1 MNVSIQVPEPM
12 LSIAEYAKRVGETPK
27 VIRDDIDNK
36 VLPFIQ
42 PKGERGKKFVNMT
55 ALLMLTIEAE
65 EKKDEHNKV
74 CWS

>member
-1 MNVSIQVPEPM
+1 VNITISVQEPM
-12 LSIAEYAKRVGETPK
+12 LSVAEYAKRVGESPK
-27 VIRDDIDNK
+27 VIRDEINNN

-42 PKGERGKKFVNMT
+42 PKEKGKIFVNMT

>member
-1 MNVSIQVPEPM
+1 MNITISVKEPL
-12 LSIAEYAKRVGETPK
+12 LSVAEYAKRVGETTK
-27 VIRDDIDNK
+27 VIRDEIDNK
-36 VLPFIQ
+36 ILPFIQ
-42 PKGERGKKFVNMT
+42 PKENGKKFINMT